1 MLKKVLVVAAHP
13 DDEILGCGGT
23 MIRHVDEGD
32 EVHVVFMADGV
43 TSRSSKETLLD
54 EINKRKKSAI
64 EACKIVGTQKPI
76 FLGLLDNQMDT
87 YSILKVTQKL
97 ESVINDIKPKIVYTH
112 HNKDLNIDHQLTH
125 QVVMTACRPQPDYF
139 VSEIYRFEV
148 PSSTGWNSSTTENIF
163 IPNTFIDIGGVWEKK
178 IDALR
183 CYDSEL
189 RDFPHIRSYKG
200 IEALAIYRGVSVGIE
215 YAEAFNLER
224 KIKRI

>member
-54 EINKRKKSAI
+54 EI
-64 EACKIVGTQKPI
+64 
-76 FLGLLDNQMDT
+76 
-87 YSILKVTQKL
+87 
-97 ESVINDIKPKIVYTH
+97 
-112 HNKDLNIDHQLTH
+112 
-125 QVVMTACRPQPDYF
+125 
-139 VSEIYRFEV
+139 
-148 PSSTGWNSSTTENIF
+148 
-163 IPNTFIDIGGVWEKK
+163 TFIDIGGVWEKK